1 MPITFEDIMQT
12 VINTVREREL
22 ALLQLQQAN
31 AKITE
36 LEKQLNVRLP
46 DNPNINPKPIPL
58 KEVK

>member
-31 AKITE
+31 AKIAE

-46 DNPNINPKPIPL
+46 DNPKINPM